1 MCNMPTLP
9 PGEHLCKPHDVR
21 DPGVD
26 LDATW
31 ADICNSVA
39 LILGYAKVGS
49 VWFNSTLELSRNIP
63 LMWQVTYTSVY
74 VGVCPSEVQTD
85 GVIIGGSNMQS
96 HYFCLN
102 SRVYSKVPLPY
113 HYNIW
118 LRFVS
123 FISNSQKT
131 HFAPKGIFTK
141 PSFGFDST
149 PLLQVQKSI
158 ALTIYIYHSDFYLV
172 ILSFRA
178 PVFLSKVLSH
188 LNICTTSV
196 LSTLYPPMTLRTM
209 SVQCTWQRRS

>member
-49 VWFNSTLELSRNIP
+49 VWFNSTLELSRNIT
-63 LMWQVTYTSVY
+63 LMWQVIYTSVY

-102 SRVYSKVPLPY
+102 SRV
-113 HYNIW
+113 
-118 LRFVS
+118 
-123 FISNSQKT
+123 
-131 HFAPKGIFTK
+131 
-141 PSFGFDST
+141 
-149 PLLQVQKSI
+149 
-158 ALTIYIYHSDFYLV
+158 
-172 ILSFRA
+172 
-178 PVFLSKVLSH
+178 
-188 LNICTTSV
+188 
-196 LSTLYPPMTLRTM
+196 
-209 SVQCTWQRRS
+209 